1 MSSTKDFNIQECELT
16 YYTSGGMLHPD
27 GNYPEWAIREGP
39 MLVKYSGKDI
49 NVEIPDGVLEV
60 GEEAF
65 FKNKFVEE
73 VTVPEST
80 YAIGINA
87 FCGCTN
93 LKRILFKGTIHFWG
107 DYIITKKQNVELVF
121 LKNSIDSVVSVYQ
134 EKALVGFLYAGENG
148 VPVEDTVRGENLEGI
163 KRRRKKLYP
172 VAFENPV
179 LLGLILD
186 NKLIPRK
193 ELDDV
198 ISQATEL
205 GHTAV
210 VAQLLSYSQ
219 QK

>member
-87 FCGCTN
+87 FFGCTN
-93 LKRILFKGTIHFWG
+93 LKRILFKVLRNIYLEFIFVA
-107 DYIITKKQNVELVF
+107 YN
-121 LKNSIDSVVSVYQ
+121 NST
-134 EKALVGFLYAGENG
+134 N
-148 VPVEDTVRGENLEGI
+148 TN
-163 KRRRKKLYP
+163 
-172 VAFENPV
+172 
-179 LLGLILD
+179 
-186 NKLIPRK
+186 
-193 ELDDV
+193 
-198 ISQATEL
+198 
-205 GHTAV
+205 
-210 VAQLLSYSQ
+210 
-219 QK
+219 

>member
-93 LKRILFKGTIHFWG
+93 LKRILFKGTIHFGG

-134 EKALVGFLYAGENG
+134 EKALAGFLYAVENG
-148 VPVEDTVRGENLEGI
+148 LSMDETVKGDNLEWI

-172 VAFENPV
+172 AAFENPV

-186 NKLIPRK
+186 NKLISRK
-193 ELDDV
+193 ELDEV